1 MNNTAVDSDV
11 IKTIKDV
18 GLYIYPELIDAD
30 IVKRLKSQTLSLLDE
45 RGDKNYKFGTAIN
58 MGGLNEQD
66 GDIRKFFDTDYFNSV
81 ARQYGKREAR
91 AVMATHDYQNDN
103 GTDRNGF
110 LHFDRTH
117 TFKFFLYLTDCDEY
131 SGAFRYV
138 PGSRKLGETLRTQA
152 TVDAGGDYKTIA
164 NRLELDYLDLNYT
177 AEDAE
182 PLEGKAGTLFAF
194 DTDTFH
200 MGGVVQDGKERIVI
214 RSHYV

>member
-1 MNNTAVDSDV
+1 MNSTVLSSVV
-11 IKTIKDV
+11 IDTIKDV
-18 GLYIYPELIDAD
+18 GLYIYPELVDED
-30 IVKRLKSQTLSLLDE
+30 VVQRLKSQTLSLLDE
-45 RGDKNYKFGTAIN
+45 RGDKDYKFGTAIN

-66 GDIRKFFDTDYFNSV
+66 GPIREFFDTKYFNGLAS
-81 ARQYGKREAR
+81 QYGKNEAR

-103 GTDRNGF
+103 GTERNGF

-117 TFKFFLYLTDCDEY
+117 TFKFFLYLTDCDES

-138 PGSRKLGETLRTQA
+138 PGSRELGETLRTQA
-152 TVDAGGDYKTIA
+152 TADAGGDYKTIA
-164 NRLELDYLDLNYT
+164 NRLEIDYIDLNYT

-182 PLEGKAGTLFAF
+182 PLVGKAGTLFAF

-200 MGGVVQDGKERIVI
+200 MGGVVQDGKERVVI

>member
-1 MNNTAVDSDV
+1 MNNTVANSEVLGAT
-11 IKTIKDV
+11 KEV
-18 GLYIYPELIDAD
+18 GLYIYPELVAQN
-30 IVKRLKSQTLSLLDE
+30 IVNKLKEQTLSILSD
-45 RGDKNYKFGTAIN
+45 RGDTEYKFGTAVN
-58 MGGLNEQD
+58 MGGLSEQY
-66 GDIRKFFDTDYFNSV
+66 GVIREFFDTDYFNGV
-81 ARQYGKREAR
+81 ARQYGTADAR
-91 AVMATHDYQNDN
+91 AVMATHDYRSDQ
-103 GTDRNGF
+103 GKERNGF

-117 TFKFFLYLTDCDEY
+117 TFKFFLYLTDCDES

-138 PGSRKLGETLRTQA
+138 PGSRELGETLRTQA

-164 NRLELDYLDLNYT
+164 NRLEIDYIDLNYT

-200 MGGVVQDGKERIVI
+200 MGGIVQDGKERVVI

>member
-1 MNNTAVDSDV
+1 MNSAAISDEV
-11 IKTIKDV
+11 LRNVRDV
-18 GLYIYPELIDAD
+18 GVYIFPDL
-30 IVKRLKSQTLSLLDE
+30 VKTEIIHKIKEQTMSLLSE
-45 RGDKNYKFGTAIN
+45 KGDKGYKFGTSIN
-58 MGGLNEQD
+58 MGGLHEQC
-66 GDIRKFFDTDYFNSV
+66 GPIRDFFDEGYLHSL
-81 ARQYGKREAR
+81 ALGYGKREPR

-103 GTDRNGF
+103 GTERNGF

-117 TFKFFLYLTDCDEY
+117 TFKFFLYLTDCDES

-138 PGSRKLGETLRTQA
+138 PGSRELGETLRTQA

-182 PLEGKAGTLFAF
+182 PLVGKAGTLFAF

-200 MGGVVQDGKERIVI
+200 MGGVVQDGKERVVI

>member
-1 MNNTAVDSDV
+1 MHNTIVSNEV
-11 IKTIKDV
+11 TKVIKDV
-18 GLYIYPELIDAD
+18 GLYIYPEL
-30 IVKRLKSQTLSLLDE
+30 VEKNVVEKLKEQTLSILSD
-45 RGDKNYKFGTAIN
+45 RGDTDYKFGTAVN
-58 MGGLNEQD
+58 MGGLNEQY
-66 GDIRKFFDTDYFNSV
+66 GPIREFFDTDYFNGL
-81 ARQYGKREAR
+81 AQQYGKREAR
-91 AVMATHDYQNDN
+91 AVMATHDYRNDQ
-103 GTDRNGF
+103 GTERNGF

-117 TFKFFLYLTDCDEY
+117 TFKFFLYLTDCDES

-138 PGSRKLGETLRTQA
+138 PGSRELGETLRTQA

-164 NRLELDYLDLNYT
+164 NRLEIDYIDLNYT

-200 MGGVVQDGKERIVI
+200 MGGVVQDGKERVVI